1 MKLPSLQTLWR
12 GAAGVFMRFPLQLLL
27 AVSSTI
33 VWCWI
38 TEFGYNEN
46 QVLENSL
53 IKLLAISNLALT
65 LLLAADLFAESHQY
79 SLAKKWI
86 GRIAVLAICTGLY
99 FWLDPWTHQAD
110 AFRIALFSFAF
121 HLLVAFAPFMGK
133 GSLKGFWQ
141 YNERLFLR
149 ILISGFYA
157 AVLFAGL
164 AIALFAINGLFNADI
179 RDKAYMKLF
188 AVTGVGFTTIFF
200 LAGIPSSFEE
210 LEKEQVYP
218 KGLKIFTQYVLI
230 PLMTIYLAILLVY
243 EIKIAML
250 WQLPK
255 GLVSTLILGYSV
267 FGILSLLLV
276 YPIKD
281 KEGNGWI
288 RLFSRFFYLM
298 IIPLIVL
305 LVLAIVKRV
314 GNYGITESRYVL
326 IVLAI
331 WLSAITLY
339 FLLSKKQNIKV
350 IPISLCIL
358 ALLSAYGPLS
368 AFSVSKYSQLARL
381 KKLMQSKDKKDLN
394 ERPSVVR
401 YLIENHGLT
410 SLQNFTKADLNT
422 IEQKIDG
429 KLAKGDVYRY
439 EIRNQKVDTAFALLN
454 VKYVDDERTRQFS
467 FENNSDQV
475 LAVTGYDAYFPSVFY
490 AQREERSFAG
500 SKFKIEYSYK
510 NSSADPKD
518 EDKLR
523 ITVDG
528 KASVVFDMRTFA
540 KKLYEK
546 YKGDGMG
553 DLNKN
558 QLSTQEMQ
566 LTQDAGGF
574 TLTLMLNNINGTYNK
589 TDHSFTW
596 MEFQGGLLVKKR

>member
-1 MKLPSLQTLWR
+1 MKLPSIQTLWR

-27 AVSSTI
+27 AVLATL
-33 VWCWI
+33 VWCRI
-38 TEFGYNEN
+38 TEFNYNDN
-46 QVLENSL
+46 QALKNSL
-53 IKLLAISNLALT
+53 IKLIAIANLALT
-65 LLLAADLFAESHQY
+65 LLLANDLFAESHQL

-86 GRIAVLAICTGLY
+86 GRIAMLAVCTGLF

-110 AFRIALFSFAF
+110 VFRIALLSFAF
-121 HLLVAFAPFMGK
+121 HLLVAFAPYIGK

-149 ILISGFYA
+149 SLISGFYA

-164 AIALFAINGLFNADI
+164 AIALFAIDGLFNVDI

-188 AVTGVGFTTIFF
+188 AITGVGFTTIFF
-200 LAGIPSSFEE
+200 LAGVPSSFEE

-243 EIKIAML
+243 EIKIALL
-250 WQLPK
+250 WELPK

-267 FGILSLLLV
+267 FGILSLLLI

-314 GNYGITESRYVL
+314 GNYGVTESRYVL

-358 ALLSAYGPLS
+358 ALVSAYGPLS

-381 KKLMQSKDKKDLN
+381 KRLMESKSKKDLN
-394 ERPSVVR
+394 ERPAVVR
-401 YLIENHGLT
+401 YLIANHGLT
-410 SLQNFTKADLNT
+410 SLQDFTKADLKT
-422 IEQKIDG
+422 IEQKIDS
-429 KLAKGDVYRY
+429 KSADKNVYKY
-439 EIRNQKVDTAFALLN
+439 DLRNQKIDTAFVLLN
-454 VKYVDDERTRQFS
+454 VKYVDDDSKRPFS
-467 FENNSDQV
+467 FDNGSDKV
-475 LAVTGYDAYFPSVFY
+475 LAITGYDAYFPTVFY
-490 AQREERSFAG
+490 GQNEERSFAG
-500 SKFKIEYSYK
+500 SKFKVEYLYK
-510 NSSADPKD
+510 NNLNPRD

-523 ITVDG
+523 ISVDG
-528 KASVVFDMRTFA
+528 QAPVVFDLRDLGQ
-540 KKLYEK
+540 KLYNK
-546 YKGDGMG
+546 YKGNGMG
-553 DLNKN
+553 NLNK
-558 QLSTQEMQ
+558 SISVQEMQ
-566 LTQDAGGF
+566 LTQETNGY
-574 TLTLMLNNINGTYNK
+574 TLTVMLDALNGTYDK
-589 TDHSFTW
+589 STGDFSW
-596 MEFQGGLLVKKR
+596 MEFQGGVLVKKH